1 MVPSSHRPLVGLCAW
16 CVYVRQHCCV
26 ARALLRKVRARQLAD
41 EQSRARWH
49 AGPGPG
55 AEAAEGGAE
64 VDWLQGA
71 SETTLGGPPTQRELG
86 FFTRVANARKADP
99 EGSFAYLPAV
109 NRNHP
114 TVDPAYHTD
123 TTCPGAG
130 WFLAMMVR

>member
-1 MVPSSHRPLVGLCAW
+1 MIQARTDRWKDGDTGDSWLDGARPDDIIGSKSPLEEQFFRSIAD
-16 CVYVRQHCCV
+16 
-26 ARALLRKVRARQLAD
+26 AR
-41 EQSRARWH
+41 
-49 AGPGPG
+49 
-55 AEAAEGGAE
+55 
-64 VDWLQGA
+64 
-71 SETTLGGPPTQRELG
+71 RE
-86 FFTRVANARKADP
+86 DP